1 MADRVEL
8 GSVVYRI
15 VFDTSGADDAATR
28 VRSSFDDVGKTANQM
43 GSSMRNIKADTK
55 VAGSALSDVAKK
67 AGTASTGMGQFKSAL
82 LQGLGIGTGFAL
94 VTKGIKTVTSA
105 IKGSFDAAV
114 RFESAFAG
122 VRKTVE
128 ASEAEFGILAQG
140 IRGMAKEIPLTV
152 EELSKIG
159 ELGGQLGVGKA
170 DLLDFIDTIARI
182 GVTTNL
188 TQEEAAT
195 AFARIANIMDVP
207 IAEVGKMGS
216 VVVELGNN
224 FATTE
229 REIVDFATRIAG
241 AGKLAG
247 MQTEDIF
254 ALAAAMSSVGIEA
267 EAGGTAIQ
275 KVFLAINDAVV
286 GTSIRGA
293 KSLQQFATLSG
304 LSAEQFADQWRT
316 DPIVAFDALV
326 QGLSRAGDQAS
337 GIIDNLLGS
346 EGRLKRAF
354 LSIAGNADLL
364 TDAIGRAKQ
373 ESTELNALN
382 EESAKRFAT
391 TESKIILTKNRL
403 NDLGITIGDNLKGAY
418 SKILDWI
425 AEFLN
430 GLNDATPYIIAFG
443 KIITATFITLRNV
456 IGTSLVTA
464 ILFWSA
470 FFKDI
475 WKNAVAIKD
484 IIKGVAQAFA
494 TLPKF
499 FGAVLTDI
507 SSSFAKTFKNIIE
520 KIPGVVEGIAA
531 IKGILNIVGKAFVS
545 AVETVKGWAK
555 SVVNVIISVK
565 DKFVAFGKA
574 AKDALAGKFE
584 EAKNVIISAFTN
596 IKNEAKQSS
605 GEVGDEVTKSMGG
618 VGDAIKAI
626 FSKIKGSLSDV
637 VVIDTSRTQS
647 ALGELSNAFGSVKEA
662 GSRLGFE
669 NTSKAFEQIGRVATS
684 AGMEIV
690 DVWKDV
696 GNAFK
701 IDTRQQLLDNETKRV
716 KKQAKEM
723 EDAIAQALGGL
734 AQDTKAGSGTSEVFK
749 KQIDDLKLLGDEI
762 DKNIDI
768 YARIEDSYTSI
779 EEKARRATDVQTSKW
794 QDVFNVLTN
803 SKASLEEVD
812 KTYNT
817 ALEDIANQLS
827 DLEQN
832 HKNINSAIDEVTS
845 STKEYQTASAN
856 NKIVL
861 QSYEQIK
868 DAVQQATDKVKKLK
882 EEIAGIDQ
890 ELQSSTATFKENI
903 AQKVAEAEKEIEK
916 LRSRMS
922 DSNISVDTRSDIEK
936 QIREQQALID
946 SALQS
951 NIDYTTELQKAREY
965 ANMNEVELLIAKF
978 EEEKARLE
986 EQKKLK
992 EEQLQAELATLQEIK
1007 AQENT
1012 IYENQRNTIL
1022 GIEAVITTAY
1032 RENMKARL
1040 TATQEFV
1047 NGSIQ
1052 LYNKLAE
1059 AARAAA
1065 KAGAN
1070 LSTGAIQAARFEG
1083 VDLNELKTSKEQ
1095 QINNIT
1101 QNVTVNAQVASN
1113 IDIKT
1118 LASQLSGYL
1127 KEDIS
1132 Q

>member
-15 VFDTSGADDAATR
+15 VFDTSGADDAAAR
-28 VRSSFDDVGKTANQM
+28 VRNSFDDVGKTANQM

-82 LQGLGIGTGFAL
+82 LQGLGIGTGFTL
-94 VTKGIKTVTSA
+94 VTKGIQAVTSA

-128 ASEAEFGILAQG
+128 ASEAEFGVLAQG
-140 IRGMAKEIPLTV
+140 IRDLAKEIPLTV
-152 EELSKIG
+152 EELSRIG

-170 DLLDFIDTIARI
+170 DLLDFIDVIARI

-207 IAEVGKMGS
+207 IAEVGKMGA

-229 REIVDFATRIAG
+229 QEIVDFATRIAG

-286 GTSIRGA
+286 GTSTKA
-293 KSLQQFATLSG
+293 AQALQQFATLSG
-304 LSAEQFADQWRT
+304 MSAKQFADQWRT

-326 QGLSRAGDQAS
+326 QGLSKAGDQAS

-346 EGRLKRAF
+346 DVRLKRAF

-364 TDAIGRAKQ
+364 TDAIGRAKK
-373 ESTELNALN
+373 ESTELNALT

-403 NDLGITIGDNLKGAY
+403 NDLGITIGDNLKGGY
-418 SKILDWI
+418 SKILDWL
-425 AEFLN
+425 ATFLD
-430 GLNDATPYIIAFG
+430 GLNSAMPVVIAFG
-443 KIITATFITLRNV
+443 KTISAVFITLRNI
-456 IGTSLVTA
+456 IGTAIVAVILLIGGFVKDLVQNA
-464 ILFWSA
+464 I
-470 FFKDI
+470 
-475 WKNAVAIKD
+475 AIKD
-484 IIKGVAQAFA
+484 IVKGIAQGFA
-494 TLPKF
+494 ALPAF
-499 FGAVLTDI
+499 FGAVFSDI
-507 SSSFAKTFKNIIE
+507 ASSFIKTFKNIIE
-520 KIPGVVEGIAA
+520 KIPGITSGIAA
-531 IKGILNIVGKAFVS
+531 IKGALDFVGKAFS
-545 AVETVKGWAK
+545 KAVEVVKGWAK
-555 SVVNVIISVK
+555 SVVNVVISVK

-574 AKDALAGKFE
+574 AKDALAGKLD
-584 EAKNVIISAFTN
+584 EAKNTIISAFGD
-596 IKNEAKQSS
+596 IKNEAADSMES
-605 GEVGDEVTKSMGG
+605 VGDSVTKSMT
-618 VGDAIKAI
+618 DAEKETKGI
-626 FSKIKGSLSDV
+626 FSRIKDTLSDV
-637 VVIDTSRTQS
+637 VVIDTSKTQA
-647 ALGELSNAFGSVKEA
+647 ALGGLTNAFGNVAEA
-662 GSRLGFE
+662 GNRLGFD
-669 NTSKAFEQIGRVATS
+669 NTAKAFKQIGKVGKDA
-684 AGMEIV
+684 ANEIV
-690 DVWKDV
+690 DSWKDI
-696 GNAFK
+696 GSAFK
-701 IDTRQQLLDNETKRV
+701 IDTRQQLLENETKRV

-734 AQDTKAGSGTSEVFK
+734 AQDQGAGSGTSEVFQ
-749 KQIDDLKLLGDEI
+749 KQLDDLKLLGDEI

-812 KTYNT
+812 KTYNS
-817 ALEDIANQLS
+817 ALEDIATQLS

-845 STKEYQTASAN
+845 STKEYQSASAN
-856 NKIVL
+856 NKMVL

-868 DAVQQATDKVKKLK
+868 EAVQQATDKVKKLK

-890 ELQSSTATFKENI
+890 EMQSSTATFKENI

-916 LRSRMS
+916 LRNKLGGS
-922 DSNISVDTRSDIEK
+922 DISVDTRSDIEQ

-946 SALQS
+946 AAQKA
-951 NIDYTTELQKAREY
+951 NIDYTAELQKAREE
-965 ANMNEVELLIAKF
+965 ANMNDIELLIAKYQA
-978 EEEKARLE
+978 EQTMLE
-986 EQKKLK
+986 EQKKQK
-992 EEQLQAELATLQEIK
+992 EEQLKAELELLQSVK
-1007 AQENT
+1007 DQENL
-1012 IYENQRNTIL
+1012 IYETQKNTIL
-1022 GIEAVITTAY
+1022 GIETVITTAY

-1059 AARAAA
+1059 AARNAA

-1083 VDLNELKTSKEQ
+1083 LDMNELQTSKEQ
-1095 QINNIT
+1095 KINNIT
-1101 QNVTVNAQVASN
+1101 QNVTVNAQVASS

-1118 LASQLSGYL
+1118 LATQLSGYL